1 MCAHIHIH
9 TNARTNDA
17 TNTQHTRESTKKQRK
32 TKEPAYLRRFN
43 RVSSVFI
50 RLLIFARR
58 DMVSSP
64 PSSKRAREQREST
77 HKRRREERIKKTQI
91 LLLTS
96 GKKQLNPSNK
106 SSWPLSNFFTRFTT
120 SVVSYLCVCF
130 LRQREFFF
138 TVSRPKSQPNERARA
153 SLKK

>member
-1 MCAHIHIH
+1 MH
-9 TNARTNDA
+9 TYTY
-17 TNTQHTRESTKKQRK
+17 THTRANERRDEHATHARREHTHTHK

-50 RLLIFARR
+50 RLLLFVRR
-58 DMVSSP
+58 ETVSSP
-64 PSSKRAREQREST
+64 PSLRAREQREVIKK
-77 HKRRREERIKKTQI
+77 KRRGDKKTQI

-130 LRQREFFF
+130 LRAKEKRERVFFSVSRQKVNLQRE
-138 TVSRPKSQPNERARA
+138 RD
-153 SLKK
+153 SLNK